1 MSSSNAD
8 GDSYVQVTPDDHSAF
23 IIIAALV
30 GLSWSIFIIGIRV
43 YLRWKLNPPFGFD
56 DAFAVFGTIIGTVQ
70 TAVTLDAVR
79 SGIGKKEAL
88 LTDDR
93 VESGLKSIYIAW
105 LLYPVVVCSSKISI
119 SLLIARLTRTKLH
132 LKASHLLTGFIVLWG
147 VISLFLIAFQCKLP
161 MPWDIGAMD
170 HCRSMFVQWTA
181 VEAGNI
187 FIELLLPCIV
197 ILMVW
202 DLRVASTT
210 KITVVMAFSLQLLYV
225 YVAILVGLELIS
237 NKFFSTLL
245 MKRATVPIV
254 VRLVLLQQST
264 TGDDAAD
271 PTFTI
276 TDTVLVTEVAMH
288 FSLMSATFPC
298 LRKFLQVFDMNM
310 GATTHLDCEPG
321 GTYYSRSR
329 SGGSYALQSIEQGS
343 RVGREDMSGTKSRFL
358 TKGQGQTVTTVSGGL
373 TEGADHQG
381 KSQRNSTMDDAEMRS
396 IDSDGSQHAIIRRT
410 QWEVKV
416 E

>member
-210 KITVVMAFSLQLLYV
+210 KITVVMAFSLQLL
-225 YVAILVGLELIS
+225 
-237 NKFFSTLL
+237 
-245 MKRATVPIV
+245 ATVPIV

>member
-23 IIIAALV
+23 IIIAALI
-30 GLSWSIFIIGIRV
+30 GLSWSILIIGIRV
-43 YLRWKLNPPFGFD
+43 YLRLKLNPPFGLD
-56 DAFAVFGTIIGTVQ
+56 DVAAVFGTVIGTVQ
-70 TAVTLDAVR
+70 TAVILQAVR
-79 SGIGKKEAL
+79 NGIGKKEAL
-88 LTDDR
+88 LTDDQ
-93 VESGLKSIYIAW
+93 VESGLKGIYIAW
-105 LLYPVVVCSSKISI
+105 LLYPVVVCASKVSI

-132 LKASHLLTGFIVLWG
+132 LKASRLLTGFILLWG

-161 MPWDIGAMD
+161 MPWNVGAVD
-170 HCRSMFVQWTA
+170 HCGSMFAQWTA

-202 DLRVASTT
+202 DLRVASAT
-210 KITVVMAFSLQLLYV
+210 KITVVMAFSLQLL
-225 YVAILVGLELIS
+225 
-237 NKFFSTLL
+237 
-245 MKRATVPIV
+245 ATIPII
-254 VRLVLLQQST
+254 VRLVFLQQST
-264 TGDDAAD
+264 TGDNAAD

-298 LRKFLQVFDMNM
+298 LRKFLQVFDLNM
-310 GATTHLDCEPG
+310 GATTHMDCEPG

-329 SGGSYALQSIEQGS
+329 SAGSYALQSMEQGS
-343 RVGREDMSGTKSRFL
+343 RVGKEEFPGAKSRFNPR
-358 TKGQGQTVTTVSGGL
+358 GPCQTVTTVSGGL
-373 TEGADHQG
+373 SDGVG
-381 KSQRNSTMDDAEMRS
+381 KQKTQRNSPIDDAEMRS